1 MNKKLLVLA
10 TSACL
15 LTALVPV
22 SVVFGVSKSPERQ
35 QEAQQLAQAGTP
47 VAASEILPKLKGKT

>member
-47 VAASEILPKLKGKT
+47 VAVRNEK